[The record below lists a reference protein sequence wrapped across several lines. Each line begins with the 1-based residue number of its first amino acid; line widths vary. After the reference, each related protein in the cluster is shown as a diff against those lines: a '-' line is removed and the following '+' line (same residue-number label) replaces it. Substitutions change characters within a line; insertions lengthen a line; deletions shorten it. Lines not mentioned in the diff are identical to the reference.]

1 MFHFFDKNSMNLS
14 KWILLYYRVYKCVED
29 DKITNRNLWGK
40 APHHIINGFSNKKSE
55 VRRWNYFTNI
65 IFYFGDKNYETS
77 VYNENNFFFKRV
89 WFQKVSVNIIF
100 YFGDKNY
107 EMSDYN

>member
-14 KWILLYYRVYKCVED
+14 KLKHFYYRVYKCVED
-29 DKITNRNLWGK
+29 DKITNRDLWGK
-40 APHHIINGFSNKKSE
+40 APHQIINGFSNKKSE

-77 VYNENNFFFKRV
+77 
-89 WFQKVSVNIIF
+89 
-100 YFGDKNY
+100 
-107 EMSDYN
+107 DYNKIKKIFFLSKCDFKKRALKEKTSIYQI